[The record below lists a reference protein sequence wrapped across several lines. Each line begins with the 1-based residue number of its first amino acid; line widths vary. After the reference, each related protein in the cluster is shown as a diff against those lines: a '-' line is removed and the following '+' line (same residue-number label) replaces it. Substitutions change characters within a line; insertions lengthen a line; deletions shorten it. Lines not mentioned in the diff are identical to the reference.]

1 MQQDPRNQGP
11 EDGAMNP
18 QSEDARKTRLNRIPI
33 HDPEAANDRPSDAPP
48 AASTRATGGGYP
60 RFGATNDERQDAGYS
75 SPGSRSYDATGGS
88 MGGATVAPGAMS
100 RQDEQTWSMLS
111 HLSVLVSLI
120 TGIGGIVAAL
130 VIWLVYKDRSPR
142 VGFHALQ
149 SLWYQIA
156 WSAIIIGYSI
166 VSFILTFVVIGI
178 FMFFLLPLIA
188 LVPLIHQCYAAYK
201 VSQGVD
207 YRYPF
212 IADMIDGS
220 RRFG

>member
-1 MQQDPRNQGP
+1 
-11 EDGAMNP
+11 
-18 QSEDARKTRLNRIPI
+18 
-33 HDPEAANDRPSDAPP
+33 
-48 AASTRATGGGYP
+48 
-60 RFGATNDERQDAGYS
+60 
-75 SPGSRSYDATGGS
+75 